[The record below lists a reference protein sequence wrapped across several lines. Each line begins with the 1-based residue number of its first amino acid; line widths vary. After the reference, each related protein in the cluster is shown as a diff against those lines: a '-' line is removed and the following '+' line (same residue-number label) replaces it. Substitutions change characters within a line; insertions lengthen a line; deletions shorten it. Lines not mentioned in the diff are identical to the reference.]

1 MRRNT
6 LGVKSHCHRFAYI
19 AGMVVS
25 IRNMYGDRNIQ
36 ATVLS
41 HARDSRSYK
50 NMFPGLI
57 CGWKEISIVKN
68 RNLIDS
74 FTACALCCR
83 MSGEK
88 RLSYL

>member
-1 MRRNT
+1 MATAISKRRSYPM
-6 LGVKSHCHRFAYI
+6 L
-19 AGMVVS
+19 
-25 IRNMYGDRNIQ
+25 
-36 ATVLS
+36 
-41 HARDSRSYK
+41 DSRSYK

-88 RLSYL
+88 RLSYLIDFIVSVKFEATTIFCE